1 MNIIFV
7 RLLHFCAAGYEVQG
21 LERIPDSGPALIIY
35 YHGAVP
41 LDIYYLIAKIYLKK
55 RRLIYPIGD
64 RFLFY
69 IPGRPIFFNRE
80 E

>member
-1 MNIIFV
+1 MIII
-7 RLLHFCAAGYEVQG
+7 LLDFSFCAAGYEVQG
-21 LERIPDSGPALIIY
+21 LDRIPDSGPALIIY

-69 IPGRPIFFNRE
+69 IPGRPIFFDRE